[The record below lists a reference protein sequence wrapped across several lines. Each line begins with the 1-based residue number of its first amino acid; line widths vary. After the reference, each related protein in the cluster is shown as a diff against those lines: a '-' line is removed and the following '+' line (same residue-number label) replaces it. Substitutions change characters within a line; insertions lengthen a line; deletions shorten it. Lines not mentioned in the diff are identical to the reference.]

1 MRERVLTHPHSHKR
15 CCCLR
20 GVFAPLFGAVLM
32 ELPRGCK
39 HNYTCTESDWG
50 HNLDPGDK
58 CTRCRSIYVIDAIE
72 GLANA
77 SELLF
82 SEPHNASSSF
92 LLHVAACCCML
103 LHVAACC
110 CVQMLA
116 NASWRRLSLTH
127 TPRRCLN
134 ARLLLLR
141 SPRPLFFTFRSPHHC
156 HGDSHAH
163 AVLKSKAK
171 WLRWLCKATRSSP
184 SPNKLQLLLCFS
196 FSFLLL

>member
-1 MRERVLTHPHSHKR
+1 MGASTTTRAPNQTGVTTSILATNARAVEASMSLTQSRALQTPVSCFFPNHTMPPPPS
-15 CCCLR
+15 
-20 GVFAPLFGAVLM
+20 
-32 ELPRGCK
+32 
-39 HNYTCTESDWG
+39 
-50 HNLDPGDK
+50 
-58 CTRCRSIYVIDAIE
+58 
-72 GLANA
+72 
-77 SELLF
+77 
-82 SEPHNASSSF
+82 
-92 LLHVAACCCML
+92 CCML

-141 SPRPLFFTFRSPHHC
+141 FPRPLFFTFRSPHHC

>member
-1 MRERVLTHPHSHKR
+1 MCVCGKVMRERVLTHPHSHKR

-103 LHVAACC
+103 LRSNACQRILAAPF
-110 CVQMLA
+110 A
-116 NASWRRLSLTH
+116 HTH
-127 TPRRCLN
+127 TSSLFECSFVAFAFP
-134 ARLLLLR
+134 
-141 SPRPLFFTFRSPHHC
+141 PPLILHVPL
-156 HGDSHAH
+156 A
-163 AVLKSKAK
+163 
-171 WLRWLCKATRSSP
+171 P
-184 SPNKLQLLLCFS
+184 SLS
-196 FSFLLL
+196 R